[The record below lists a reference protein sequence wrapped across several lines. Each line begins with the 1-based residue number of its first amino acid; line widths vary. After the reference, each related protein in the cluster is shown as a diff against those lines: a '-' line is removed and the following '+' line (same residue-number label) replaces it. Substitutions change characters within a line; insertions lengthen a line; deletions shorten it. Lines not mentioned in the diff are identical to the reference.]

1 MDTFVEVRLKI
12 VNENRICYNINGKN
26 GQKHNTTGQLT
37 KYVPIAPEKVCLSL
51 ILVLARISLVIV
63 IP

>member
-1 MDTFVEVRLKI
+1 MMV
-12 VNENRICYNINGKN
+12 NGKN